1 MEVLLELLIIEIIF
15 LQSKFTHSY
24 CTNVE
29 IFSVPLNSYVYFSK
43 VYSGQVPGAMVLTA
57 CLLSRRCSLLNEDT
71 AERARQVFQTLV
83 EVEYEA
89 LGGANNNNAQEE
101 HDAEAGD
108 EDSTSILHSLR
119 KRICRDRER
128 QIQVKFFV
136 ESLFTNYTCQAQDT
150 TDTVSSVI
158 EKYLN
163 APLEECKCLRC
174 FDNLNN

>member
-1 MEVLLELLIIEIIF
+1 MEVLLF
-15 LQSKFTHSY
+15 Q
-24 CTNVE
+24 
-29 IFSVPLNSYVYFSK
+29 K
-43 VYSGQVPGAMVLTA
+43 V
-57 CLLSRRCSLLNEDT
+57 
-71 AERARQVFQTLV
+71 
-83 EVEYEA
+83 
-89 LGGANNNNAQEE
+89 NNAQED
-101 HDAEAGD
+101 HDAEPGD

-174 FDNLNN
+174 FDNLNNWEKYIFVKIKT